1 MEKFFFYS
9 TSICLLVIALF
20 LSSCG
25 PLYDPIDITGK
36 VVNSSDNQPISEAL
50 VKITSPS
57 ELISET
63 FSNESGEFF
72 FEDVEVDTL
81 VNMTFEVSKE
91 GFVTETVTVS
101 ASPEQ
106 NLTVPSIAVTS
117 TEFDGGDDSGGVS
130 GATGGA
136 AAIVLTNLASEVI
149 NISET
154 GGNVNSAFTFEV
166 QDSTGRPIGSQNAV
180 DVNFVITNGP
190 GGAEGI
196 SPEVVRTNENGT
208 VTSNIFAGNRAGNL
222 SIEARIERPEV
233 GLTIRS
239 KPILLTIHGGFP
251 DLEHFSIAADV
262 FNFEGLAIN
271 GNRNSITVI
280 VGDKFSNPAKPGT
293 PVYFNTT
300 GGVIQGSGVT
310 DDDGQVEVELISGDP
325 RPSDGFLTIRAHTFD
340 ENDQEIVRTI
350 PVLFSGPP
358 TSQNITVTP
367 DTFDIPPNGSQ
378 RFTMEI
384 TDVNGNALPF
394 NTSITVTPSDGMT
407 VDGDVDI
414 SIPNTLGT
422 GEGITLFSFTA
433 QDSDEETSERQDVS
447 IRIEVETPG
456 GFTASKTISGF
467 KAKSF

>member
-1 MEKFFFYS
+1 MGKFFFYS
-9 TSICLLVIALF
+9 TSICLVVIAFF

-25 PLYDPIDITGK
+25 PLYDPINITGK

-57 ELISET
+57 ELINET

-91 GFVTETVTVS
+91 GFVTETVTLS

-154 GGNVNSAFTFEV
+154 GGNVNSAFTFEI
-166 QDSTGRPIGSQNAV
+166 QDSTGRPIGPQNAV

-196 SPEVVRTNENGT
+196 SPEVVRSNENGT

-262 FNFEGLAIN
+262 VNFEGLAIS
-271 GNRNSITVI
+271 GNRNPISVV

-300 GGVIQGSGVT
+300 GGVIQGSGVIQ
-310 DDDGQVEVELISGDP
+310 DGELEVDLISGNP
-325 RPSDGFLTIRAHTFD
+325 RPADGLLTIQAHTFD

-358 TSQNITVTP
+358 STQNITVTP
-367 DTFDIPPNGSQ
+367 NTFDIPPNGSQ

-394 NTSITVTPSDGMT
+394 NTNITVTPSDGMT

-433 QDSDEETSERQDVS
+433 QDSDEETSERQEVS

>member
-1 MEKFFFYS
+1 MKKASSYFISASFLI
-9 TSICLLVIALF
+9 TILF
-20 LSSCG
+20 LSACG
-25 PLYDPIDITGK
+25 PLYDPINITGK

-50 VKITSPS
+50 VKITSPT
-57 ELISET
+57 ELVSET
-63 FSNESGEFF
+63 FSDESGEFF

-117 TEFDGGDDSGGVS
+117 TEVDEGDDSGGVS

-136 AAIVLTNLASEVI
+136 AAIVLTSLASEVI

-166 QDSTGRPIGSQNAV
+166 QDSTGRPIGPQNAV

-208 VTSNIFAGNRAGNL
+208 VTSNIFAGNVAGNL

-251 DLEHFSIAADV
+251 DIEHFSIAADV

-271 GNRNSITVI
+271 GNRNPITVI

-310 DDDGQVEVELISGDP
+310 DDDGEVEVELISGDP

-358 TSQNITVTP
+358 SSQNITVTP
-367 DTFDIPPNGSQ
+367 NSFDIPANGSQ
-378 RFTMEI
+378 RFNMEI

-414 SIPNTLGT
+414 TIPNTLGS
-422 GEGITLFSFTA
+422 GEGITQFSFTA
-433 QDSDEETSERQDVS
+433 QDSDEETSERQEVT

-467 KAKSF
+467 KAKGL

>member
-1 MEKFFFYS
+1 MKLLRILAPLTFISLALLLYS
-9 TSICLLVIALF
+9 CDEI
-20 LSSCG
+20 
-25 PLYDPIDITGK
+25 YDPIFVSGTVVDVGSGSPIADATVSIISPADLASSTSSNENGEFLFEEVAVDSIIDITI
-36 VVNSSDNQPISEAL
+36 QA
-50 VKITSPS
+50 T
-57 ELISET
+57 
-63 FSNESGEFF
+63 
-72 FEDVEVDTL
+72 
-81 VNMTFEVSKE
+81 KE
-91 GFVTETVTVS
+91 GFSTDEITVLAAPDRELVV
-101 ASPEQ
+101 PVLKLQ
-106 NLTVPSIAVTS
+106 NQQ
-117 TEFDGGDDSGGVS
+117 GDDSGGGVS

-136 AAIVLTNLASEVI
+136 AAIELISLSSEVI

-180 DVNFVITNGP
+180 DVNFVIVNGP

-196 SPEVVRTNENGT
+196 SPTVVRTNENGT
-208 VTSNIFAGNRAGNL
+208 VTSNIFAGNVAGNL
-222 SIEARIERPEV
+222 SIEARIERPEA

-271 GNRNSITVI
+271 GNRNPITVI

-310 DDDGQVEVELISGDP
+310 DDDGEVEVELISGDP

-358 TSQNITVTP
+358 SSQNITVTP
-367 DTFDIPPNGSQ
+367 NSFDIPANGSQ
-378 RFTMEI
+378 RFNMEI

-414 SIPNTLGT
+414 TIPNTLGS
-422 GEGITLFSFTA
+422 GEGITEFSFTA
-433 QDSDEETSERQDVS
+433 QDSDEETSERQEVS

-467 KAKSF
+467 KAKGL

>member
-1 MEKFFFYS
+1 MKKVFTYS
-9 TSICLLVIALF
+9 FAIALF
-20 LSSCG
+20 AFSIFISSCG

-36 VVNSSDNQPISEAL
+36 VINSSDREPIPEAL
-50 VKITSPS
+50 VRITAPGD
-57 ELISET
+57 LVAET
-63 FSNESGEFF
+63 FSNESGDFL
-72 FEDVEVDTL
+72 FEEVTVDTL
-81 VNMTFEVSKE
+81 VNMTIEVSKE

-106 NLTVPSIAVTS
+106 NLTVPSIVVTS
-117 TEFDGGDDSGGVS
+117 TDADEGGDNGGVS

-149 NISET
+149 NIAET
-154 GGNVNSAFTFEV
+154 GGNVNSAFTFVV

-180 DVNFVITNGP
+180 DVNFVITNSP
-190 GGAEGI
+190 GGSEGI

-271 GNRNSITVI
+271 GNRNPITVI
-280 VGDKFSNPAKPGT
+280 VGDKYSNPAKPGT

-325 RPSDGFLTIRAHTFD
+325 RPSGGFLTIRAHTFD

-367 DTFDIPPNGSQ
+367 NTFDIPPNGSQ
-378 RFTMEI
+378 RFDMEI

-394 NTSITVTPSDGMT
+394 NSNITVTPSDGMT

>member
-1 MEKFFFYS
+1 MRFS
-9 TSICLLVIALF
+9 APLVLIALA
-20 LSSCG
+20 LLIYSC
-25 PLYDPIDITGK
+25 DDIYE
-36 VVNSSDNQPISEAL
+36 PISVSGRVVDVSSGSPVTDAT
-50 VKITSPS
+50 VSITSPADLS
-57 ELISET
+57 IST
-63 FSNESGEFF
+63 FSNENGEFL
-72 FEDVEVDTL
+72 FEEVTVDSIID
-81 VNMTFEVSKE
+81 MTFQATKE
-91 GFVTETVTVS
+91 GFSTDEVTILAAPDRELVV
-101 ASPEQ
+101 PDLELR
-106 NLTVPSIAVTS
+106 NLQ
-117 TEFDGGDDSGGVS
+117 GDDSGGGVS
-130 GATGGA
+130 GETGGA

-149 NISET
+149 NIAET

-166 QDSTGRPIGSQNAV
+166 QDSTGRPIGPQNAV
-180 DVNFVITNGP
+180 DVNFVIINGP

-196 SPEVVRTNENGT
+196 SPTVVRTNENGT

-271 GNRNSITVI
+271 GNRNPITVI

-310 DDDGQVEVELISGDP
+310 DDDGEVEVELISGDP
-325 RPSDGFLTIRAHTFD
+325 RPSNGFLTIRAHTFD

-358 TSQNITVTP
+358 TSQNIRVTP
-367 DTFDIPPNGSQ
+367 STFDIPANGSQ
-378 RFTMEI
+378 RFNMEI
-384 TDVNGNALPF
+384 TDVNGNVLPF
-394 NTSITVTPSDGMT
+394 NTTITVTPSDGMT

-414 SIPNTLGT
+414 TIPNTLGS
-422 GEGITLFSFTA
+422 GEGLTQFSFTA
-433 QDSDEETSERQDVS
+433 QDSDEESNERQEVS

-456 GFTASKTISGF
+456 GFTASKTITGF
-467 KAKSF
+467 KAKGL